1 MLEQGRVCRLETP
14 LLIGKKGNKVEEYYF
29 AFPKNSDLKKN
40 LEYFYLKGLGSW
52 VKEDLKQIIEKV
64 GGMDK
69 LLKPFEMD
77 KRAKTT
83 IEEWYGDDSTP
94 RKNYLRGREFHI
106 DMA

>member
-1 MLEQGRVCRLETP
+1 
-14 LLIGKKGNKVEEYYF
+14 
-29 AFPKNSDLKKN
+29 
-40 LEYFYLKGLGSW
+40 
-52 VKEDLKQIIEKV
+52 
-64 GGMDK
+64 MDK

-83 IEEWYGDDSTP
+83 INEWYGDDSTP